1 MLARNCHRLL
11 VAQTLVCDCFHWATF
26 HRLKVCATRAVG
38 SFERNALSLS
48 HMDNLVVSNIRQRPI
63 RTLVSVA
70 GVALGVCLIMLFTG
84 LARGMSNDL
93 QRRASNLR
101 AEIIFTRPGSM
112 QLTASTANLS
122 TKYVESL
129 KQIEGVEEALP
140 VIRYVFQG
148 NRGFGF
154 EQVEGVDWDLFAGM
168 NAIQLVTGRPPLG
181 NDEIVIDE
189 TKARNSKLG
198 VGSTLQLF
206 GDKPYRIT
214 GIYSPE
220 SGARV
225 KMTLA
230 AMQETLESPGRCT
243 YILVKVRN
251 SDEQVEVARRIDQAL
266 PGNKI
271 QFTRDLFTSLEK
283 TIPYLGIFLRVLVA
297 LAAFVSALVVMLA
310 MYTTITERTREIG
323 ILKALGASRRYIVLI
338 IESEALLI
346 SAVGLI
352 AGFTFSFA
360 AGYFIHQI
368 YGLLFEFSWG
378 WALTSASIGILG
390 GALGALYPAL
400 RASNLDAVSALA
412 YE

>member
-1 MLARNCHRLL
+1 
-11 VAQTLVCDCFHWATF
+11 
-26 HRLKVCATRAVG
+26 
-38 SFERNALSLS
+38 
-48 HMDNLVVSNIRQRPI
+48 
-63 RTLVSVA
+63 
-70 GVALGVCLIMLFTG
+70 MLFTG

-93 QRRASNLR
+93 QRRASNVR

-112 QLTASTANLS
+112 QLTSSTANLS

-129 KQIEGVEEALP
+129 KEIEGVQEALP

-148 NRGFGF
+148 SRGLGF
-154 EQVEGVDWDLFAGM
+154 EQVEGVEWERFARV
-168 NAIQLVTGRPPLG
+168 NEINVSGRPPQA

-189 TKARNSKLG
+189 TKARNNKLG
-198 VGSTLQLF
+198 VGNTLQLF
-206 GDKPYRIT
+206 GDKQYRVT

-230 AMQETLESPGRCT
+230 AMQEALESPGRCT

-251 SDEQVEVARRIDQAL
+251 PNEQLEVANRINAKL

-271 QFTRDLFTSLEK
+271 QFTRDLFTSIEK
-283 TIPYLGIFLRVLVA
+283 NIPYLGIFLRVLVG
-297 LAAFVSALVVMLA
+297 LAAVVSALVVMLA

-323 ILKALGASRRYIVLI
+323 ILKALGASRRYIVFI
-338 IESEALLI
+338 IESEAILI
-346 SAVGLI
+346 SAVGLV
-352 AGFTFSFA
+352 AGFVLSFA
-360 AGYFIHQI
+360 AGYLIHQF
-368 YGLLFEFSWG
+368 YGLFFEFTWG
-378 WALTSASIGILG
+378 WAVTAAAIGILG
-390 GALGALYPAL
+390 GAFGALYPAL

>member
-1 MLARNCHRLL
+1 
-11 VAQTLVCDCFHWATF
+11 
-26 HRLKVCATRAVG
+26 
-38 SFERNALSLS
+38 
-48 HMDNLVVSNIRQRPI
+48 MDNLVASNIRQRPI

-70 GVALGVCLIMLFTG
+70 GVALGVCLVMLFTG

-122 TKYVESL
+122 TKYVENL
-129 KQIEGVEEALP
+129 KQIDGVAEALP
-140 VIRYVFQG
+140 VIRHVFQG

-154 EQVEGVDWDLFAGM
+154 EQVEGVDWEPFARM
-168 NAIQLVTGRPPLG
+168 NELQLVEGKPPQA
-181 NDEIVIDE
+181 NDEVVIDV
-189 TKARNSKLG
+189 TKARSGKLG
-198 VGSTLQLF
+198 VGNTLQLF
-206 GDKPYRIT
+206 GNQPYRIT

-225 KMTLA
+225 KMSLA
-230 AMQETLESPGRCT
+230 AMQEALEAPGRCS
-243 YILVKVRN
+243 YILVKVR
-251 SDEQVEVARRIDQAL
+251 DPEQQVEVARRIDQQL

-283 TIPYLGIFLRVLVA
+283 NIPYLGIFLRVLVG
-297 LAAFVSALVVMLA
+297 LAAVVSALVVMLA

-323 ILKALGASRRYIVLI
+323 ILKALGAPRHYIVLI

-346 SAVGLI
+346 SLVGLV
-352 AGFTFSFA
+352 AGFVASFA
-360 AGYFIHQI
+360 AGYLIHQI
-368 YGLLFEFSWG
+368 YGLMFEFSWG
-378 WALTSASIGILG
+378 WALTAALIGLLG